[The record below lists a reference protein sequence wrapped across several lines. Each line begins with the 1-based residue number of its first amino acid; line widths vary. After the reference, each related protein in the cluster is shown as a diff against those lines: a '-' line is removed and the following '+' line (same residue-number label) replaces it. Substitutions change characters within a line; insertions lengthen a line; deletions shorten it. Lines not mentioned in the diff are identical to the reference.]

1 LKEVVPAIQLIN
13 LGKTYSTN
21 RNLPMAKKPAAN
33 VVTFFKKITGYGAE
47 HVVAL
52 DNVNL
57 QVNKGEVVGLLGPN
71 GAGKTTLIKIL
82 STLVLPDSGKAL
94 VDGID
99 VTRRPRAVVRHL
111 QTVLSESVGFDRRL
125 TGRSSLEF
133 YAELLGVPKKVA
145 KQRIDD
151 LLVFTGMTEWG
162 DVMFQ
167 RYSTG
172 MMRRFLVCRALLSNA
187 SILLF
192 DEPTA
197 ALDPISAADFRN
209 FLRHNLAEKGGK
221 TVLIATHNLYEAEQ
235 ICDRIALLR
244 KGKII
249 AVGTPAE
256 IKARV
261 SDRLTLTVLVSNFL
275 AELGT
280 AITESLQGVR
290 GVQTVEI
297 IENADDIGNTR
308 IGIEASK
315 SLNYN
320 EVFEKLSR
328 MKLEV
333 VSLES
338 SQPSLED
345 AFLKLNLEAA
355 S

>member
-1 LKEVVPAIQLIN
+1 
-13 LGKTYSTN
+13 
-21 RNLPMAKKPAAN
+21 MARRPSAN
-33 VVTFFKKITGYGAE
+33 VLTFFKKITGYGAE
-47 HVVAL
+47 KVVAL
-52 DNVNL
+52 EGVNL
-57 QVNKGEVVGLLGPN
+57 QVNRGEVLGLLGPN

-82 STLVLPDSGKAL
+82 STLVLPDTGKAL

-99 VTRRPRAVVRHL
+99 VTKRPRAVVRHL

-133 YAELLGVPKKVA
+133 YAELLGVPKKAA
-145 KQRIDD
+145 KQRINE
-151 LLVFTGMTEWG
+151 LLAFTGMTEWE

-197 ALDPISAADFRN
+197 ALDPISASDFRK
-209 FLRHNLAEKGGK
+209 FLRYNLAEKGGK

-261 SDRLTLTVLVSNFL
+261 SDRLTLTILVSNFL
-275 AELGT
+275 PGSEKGT
-280 AITESLQGVR
+280 TESLQGIR
-290 GVQTVEI
+290 GVRTVEI
-297 IENADDIGNTR
+297 VENGDDDGHTR

-320 EVFEKLSR
+320 EVFEKLMG

-345 AFLKLNLEAA
+345 AFLKLNLEAT

>member
-1 LKEVVPAIQLIN
+1 MSEEIPSIQLIN

-21 RNLPMAKKPAAN
+21 RNLPMARRTAAN
-33 VVTFFKKITGYGAE
+33 VFVFFRKVTGYGGE
-47 HVVAL
+47 RVVAL

-82 STLVLPDSGKAL
+82 STLVLPDTGKAL

-99 VTRRPRAVVRHL
+99 VTKHPRTVVRHL
-111 QTVLSESVGFDRRL
+111 QTVLSESIGFDRRL

-145 KQRIDD
+145 KQRIDE
-151 LLVFTGMTEWG
+151 LLEFTGMTEWA

-197 ALDPISAADFRN
+197 ALDPISAADFRSLLKN
-209 FLRHNLAEKGGK
+209 NLAKKAGK
-221 TVLIATHNLYEAEQ
+221 TILIATHNLYEAEQ

-256 IKARV
+256 IKAKV
-261 SDRLTLTVLVSNFL
+261 SDRLTVTVLVSNFL
-275 AELGT
+275 PELEKA
-280 AITESLQGVR
+280 AIESLESVR
-290 GVQTVEI
+290 GVQSAEI
-297 IENADDIGNTR
+297 IENYDDDGHTR
-308 IGIEASK
+308 IHIEANR
-315 SLNYN
+315 SLDYN
-320 EVFEKLSR
+320 DVFAKLMG
-328 MKLEV
+328 MKFEIISV
-333 VSLES
+333 ES